1 MLRCARGRAVG
12 AARDG
17 ALSARLLWQGAHND
31 EYVTTNF
38 SPGSCPPCAELVGA
52 DAGWFAVLTAE
63 QLPGG
68 LPTPATV
75 VFADRLER
83 NLAAMAAFASDAE
96 IALRPHAKTHKCV
109 EIARRQL
116 ALGARGLSVATVGEA
131 EALTGGGQLD
141 PADVF
146 IAYPVWAEDH
156 IIDRLSGLARH
167 AQITVGADSVEAV
180 VRLAPLAGQVRVMVE
195 LDCGLRRTG
204 VPAENAIEVAQA
216 VQRAGLELAGI
227 FTFPGHSYAPGAC
240 AGAAEDEAAALTK
253 GAAILAAAGFD
264 VLERSGGSSPSA
276 KHAHPGALTELRP
289 GVYVFNDAM
298 QVELGAATMDEIAL
312 MVAATVVSRPAPGR
326 LVLNAGSK
334 VLGADRPAWTN
345 GYGRLAD
352 WPQARIIGLW
362 EHHAVVTID
371 DDTGPALGETVAV
384 IPNHTCT
391 AVNLVPE
398 LLVVESNHIAAHWPV
413 AARAAN
419 R

>member
-1 MLRCARGRAVG
+1 M
-12 AARDG
+12 
-17 ALSARLLWQGAHND
+17 
-31 EYVTTNF
+31 
-38 SPGSCPPCAELVGA
+38 
-52 DAGWFAVLTAE
+52 LTAE
-63 QLPGG
+63 LLPDG
-68 LPTPATV
+68 LPTPTTV

-83 NLAAMAAFASDAE
+83 NLAAMAAFASDSG

-116 ALGARGLSVATVGEA
+116 ALGACGLSVATVGEA
-131 EALTGGGQLD
+131 AALTADKQLG

-146 IAYPVWAEDH
+146 IAYPVWAEDD
-156 IIDRLSGLARH
+156 IIDRLARLARH
-167 AQITVGADSVEAV
+167 TKITIGADSGEAV
-180 VRLAPLAGQVRVMVE
+180 HRLAPLAGQVRVMIE

-204 VPAENAIEVAQA
+204 VLPENAVELAQA

-227 FTFPGHSYAPGAC
+227 FTFPGHSYAPGSAP
-240 AGAAEDEAAALTK
+240 GAAEDEATALTR
-253 GAAILAAAGFD
+253 GAEILAAAGFD
-264 VLERSGGSSPSA
+264 GLVRSGGSTPSA
-276 KHAHPGALTELRP
+276 KHSHPNALSEMRP

-298 QVELGAATMDEIAL
+298 QVELGAAAVDEIAL

-334 VLGADRPAWTN
+334 VLGSDRPAWST
-345 GYGRLAD
+345 GHGRLAD
-352 WPQARIIGLW
+352 WPQARITGLW
-362 EHHAVVTID
+362 EHHAVVTLD
-371 DDTGPALGETVAV
+371 DDHGPALGETVAV

-398 LLVVESNHIAAHWPV
+398 LVVVESSHIAARWPV